1 MIDQVRPARNLGN
14 PYDNPALFEHLDSL
28 EGVPDLLRP
37 GETEAER
44 EGWSDWQRAGNARF
58 AALGA
63 FLPGLVL
70 AAIVAMAGQF
80 LADAS
85 APLLGLEKTPVS
97 PILVAILLGLAI
109 RNAVGLPAAYEK
121 GLELA
126 LKKLLRIG
134 VALLGIRLSVG
145 AVGSIGLVALP
156 IVVVCIASALFF
168 VTRIGRA
175 VGLESR
181 LALLIAVG
189 TAICGNTAIVSLAP
203 VIRATDDE
211 VSYAVGCITL
221 FGLVAL
227 VGYPFVSHFLFAGD
241 ATLAGLFL
249 GTAIH
254 DTAQVAGAG
263 LVYLIQYATPDA
275 LETATVTKLLRNMFM
290 LVVIPGAAYLYN
302 RAEAAKETGHGEL
315 PGGLATQIRQ
325 AVPFFV
331 VGFVLMSVF
340 RSVGDLGPSAFG
352 LIPRDAWGTLIEATT
367 AVSSFLLAVAMAS
380 VGLGTS
386 FSRLR
391 GLGTRPL
398 AVGLVAALLV
408 GSVSYVMIRAMA
420 GLGAI

>member
-1 MIDQVRPARNLGN
+1 MIDPVRPARNLGN

-44 EGWSDWQRAGNARF
+44 EGWSDWQRAGNERF
-58 AALGA
+58 AALGTWI
-63 FLPGLVL
+63 PGLAL
-70 AAIVAMAGQF
+70 AAVVAIAGRFVAQ
-80 LADAS
+80 AG
-85 APLLGLEKTPVS
+85 APLLGLEQAPIS
-97 PILVAILLGLAI
+97 PILLAILLGLAI
-109 RNAVGLPAAYEK
+109 RHAVGLPAAYEK

-126 LKKLLRIG
+126 LKRLLRIG
-134 VALLGIRLSVG
+134 VALLGIRLSIG
-145 AVGSIGLVALP
+145 ALGSIGLVALP
-156 IVVVCIASALFF
+156 IVIACIGTALVF

-175 VGLESR
+175 VGLQPR
-181 LALLIAVG
+181 LAILIAVG

-203 VIRATDDE
+203 VIRAEDDE

-227 VGYPFVSHFLFAGD
+227 VAYPFVSHALFAGD

-249 GTAIH
+249 GTAVH

-263 LVYLIQYATPDA
+263 LVYLLQYATPDA

-290 LVVIPGAAYLYN
+290 LVVIPGAAYFYD
-302 RAEAAKETGHGEL
+302 RAERADGAGQGDV
-315 PGGLATQIRQ
+315 PGGLAAQIRQ

-331 VGFVLMSVF
+331 VGFVAMSVF
-340 RSVGDLGPSAFG
+340 RSVGDLGPQAFG
-352 LIPRDAWGTLIEATT
+352 VIPRETWTELIDATT

-386 FSRLR
+386 FARLR

-398 AVGLVAALLV
+398 MVGLVAALLV
-408 GSVSYVMIRAMA
+408 GSVSYAMIRTLSS
-420 GLGAI
+420 LGVV